1 MGSSRASSATPPANE
16 VIDGALPTRRQ
27 VIALATAVALAGM
40 LLTATAVDGWR
51 MATLS
56 GLGILLGLTLYL
68 TAFGF
73 TAAYRN
79 LLVHGE
85 TAAIRAQLIMLA
97 TATLMFAPVL
107 AAGSVFGREVAGALA
122 PLGVPVA
129 IGAFM
134 FGAGMQLAG
143 GCGSGTLYTAGGGN
157 PRMIVVLVAFCAG
170 SFWASLHMGWWA
182 RLPSWDE
189 VVLGER
195 LGWPSAVLLQ
205 LGILALIWVLLGR
218 GSRAADSNAGGIL
231 RLEKRD
237 RLLLIGGLT
246 LAVLNLLVLVVAG
259 HPWTITWAFAL
270 WGAKAAQ
277 AAGWDPS
284 GAPFWNGGFQ
294 QQALAGGVLQ
304 DVTSVMD
311 IGIMLGA
318 FAGAA
323 SLGRF
328 APRLDLS
335 LRMLAAAVIGGLAM
349 GYGAR
354 IAYGC
359 NIGAFFSGVA
369 STSLH
374 GWLWIA
380 AALPGTWLGVRL
392 RPWFG
397 MKN

>member
-1 MGSSRASSATPPANE
+1 MGYSRVSSATPPASE
-16 VIDGALPTRRQ
+16 VSDGALPARRQ
-27 VIALATAVALAGM
+27 VIALAAAVALAGM
-40 LLTATAVDGWR
+40 LLTATAVEGWR

-85 TAAIRAQLIMLA
+85 TAAIRAQLVMLA

-107 AAGSVFGREVAGALA
+107 AAGSAFGREVTGALA
-122 PLGVPVA
+122 PVGVSVA

-157 PRMIVVLVAFCAG
+157 PRMIVVLLAFCFG
-170 SFWASLHMGWWA
+170 SFLASLHMGWWA
-182 RLPSWDE
+182 SLPAWNE
-189 VVLGER
+189 IALGER
-195 LGWPSAVLLQ
+195 IGWPSAVLVQ
-205 LGILALIWVLLGR
+205 LGILSLIWVLLGR
-218 GSRAADSNAGGIL
+218 WSRAPDSGTGGG
-231 RLEKRD
+231 RGVEKRD
-237 RLLLIGGLT
+237 RLLLIGAGM
-246 LAVLNLLVLVVAG
+246 LAVLNLLVLIVAG

-277 AAGWDPS
+277 AGGWDPS
-284 GAPFWNGGFQ
+284 GAPFWSGAFQ
-294 QQALAGGVLQ
+294 QQALAGSVLQ

-311 IGIMLGA
+311 IGIMIGA
-318 FAGAA
+318 FAGATFA
-323 SLGRF
+323 GRF
-328 APRLDLS
+328 APRFDLS
-335 LRMLAAAVIGGLAM
+335 PLMLAAAVIGGLAM

-380 AALPGTWLGVRL
+380 AALLGTWLGVRL

-397 MKN
+397 LKN

>member
-1 MGSSRASSATPPANE
+1 MGSSRVSSATPPANE
-16 VIDGALPTRRQ
+16 ITGGALPTRRQ
-27 VIALATAVALAGM
+27 LIALAAAIALAGM
-40 LLTATAVDGWR
+40 LLAATAVEGWR

-56 GLGILLGLTLYL
+56 VLGILLGLTLYL

-85 TAAIRAQLIMLA
+85 TAAIRAQLVMLA
-97 TATLMFAPVL
+97 VATVMFAPVL
-107 AAGSVFGREVAGALA
+107 AGGSIFGQAVGGALA
-122 PLGVPVA
+122 PVGVQVA
-129 IGAFM
+129 IGAFL
-134 FGAGMQLAG
+134 FGVGMQLAG
-143 GCGSGTLYTAGGGN
+143 GCGSGALYTAGGGN
-157 PRMIVVLVAFCAG
+157 PRMLIVLVAFVAG

-182 RLPSWDE
+182 RLPSWNE
-189 VVLGER
+189 IAPSER
-195 LGWPSAVLLQ
+195 LGWPLAVLVQ
-205 LGILALIWVLLGR
+205 LGVLGLIWVLLGR
-218 GSRAADSNAGGIL
+218 GSRAPHSGGV
-231 RLEKRD
+231 RSVEKRD
-237 RLLLIGGLT
+237 RLLLVGALM
-246 LAVLNLLVLVVAG
+246 LAVLNLLVLIVAG
-259 HPWTITWAFAL
+259 HPWSITWAFAL

-277 AAGWDPS
+277 AAGWDPA
-284 GAPFWNGGFQ
+284 GAPFWNAEFQ
-294 QQALAGGVLQ
+294 RQALAGGVLQ

-311 IGIMLGA
+311 IGIMIGA

-323 SLGRF
+323 FAGRF
-328 APRLDLS
+328 APRFDYS

-359 NIGAFFSGVA
+359 NIGAFFSGIA

-380 AALPGTWLGVRL
+380 AALPGCWLGVRL

-397 MKN
+397 LRN

>member
-1 MGSSRASSATPPANE
+1 MGFSRASSATPPASDAGGE
-16 VIDGALPTRRQ
+16 AAPARRALIPLAAAA
-27 VIALATAVALAGM
+27 VLASVLLIATAR
-40 LLTATAVDGWR
+40 DGWR
-51 MATLS
+51 LATLS
-56 GLGILLGLTLYL
+56 VLGILLGLTLYL

-79 LLVHGE
+79 FLVRGE
-85 TAAIRAQLIMLA
+85 TAAIRAQLLMLA
-97 TATLMFAPVL
+97 AATLMFAPVL
-107 AAGSVFGREVAGALA
+107 AAGLVFGQAVAGAFA
-122 PLGVPVA
+122 PVGAQVA

-143 GCGSGTLYTAGGGN
+143 GCGSGALYTAGGGN
-157 PRMIVVLVAFCAG
+157 PRMIVVLIAFCAG

-182 RLPSWDE
+182 HLPAWSE
-189 VVLGER
+189 IVLGER
-195 LGWPSAVLLQ
+195 LGWPLAVLVQ
-205 LGILALIWVLLGR
+205 IGVLGLIWVLLGR
-218 GSRAADSNAGGIL
+218 SPRAPDSATGGM
-231 RLEKRD
+231 RGVEKRD
-237 RLLLIGGLT
+237 RLLLIGAGI
-246 LAVLNLLVLVVAG
+246 LAVLNLLVLIVAG

-277 AAGWDPS
+277 VAGWDPS
-284 GAPFWNGGFQ
+284 GAPFWNAEFQ
-294 QQALAGGVLQ
+294 QHALAGGALQ

-311 IGIMLGA
+311 IGIMIGA

-323 SLGRF
+323 FAGRF
-328 APRLDLS
+328 APRFDLS
-335 LRMLAAAVIGGLAM
+335 PRMLAAAVIGGLVM

-380 AALPGTWLGVRL
+380 AALPGTWLGVWL

-397 MKN
+397 LKN

>member
-1 MGSSRASSATPPANE
+1 MGSSRVSSATPPANE
-16 VIDGALPTRRQ
+16 VIDRTLPTRRQ
-27 VIALATAVALAGM
+27 LIALTTAAALAGV
-40 LLTATAVDGWR
+40 LLWTTSIEGWR

-56 GLGILLGLTLYL
+56 ALGILLGLTLYL

-79 LLVHGE
+79 LLVRGE
-85 TAAIRAQLIMLA
+85 TAGVRAQLLMLA
-97 TATLMFAPVL
+97 AATLIFAPVL
-107 AAGSVFGREVAGALA
+107 AAGSIFGQEVTGALA
-122 PLGVPVA
+122 PVGVPVA

-182 RLPSWDE
+182 HLPSWNE
-189 VVLGER
+189 IALGER
-195 LGWPSAVLLQ
+195 LGWPSAVLVQ
-205 LGILALIWVLLGR
+205 LGALGLIWMLLAR
-218 GSRAADSNAGGIL
+218 WSRAADSYAGGIL
-231 RLEKRD
+231 RLKKRD

-284 GAPFWNGGFQ
+284 GAPFWNGAFQ
-294 QQALAGGVLQ
+294 QQALAGGALQ

-311 IGIMLGA
+311 IGIMIGA

-323 SLGRF
+323 FAGRF
-328 APRLDLS
+328 APRFDLS
-335 LRMLAAAVIGGLAM
+335 LRMLAAAVIGGLVM

-397 MKN
+397 LRN